1 MYIVRIT
8 TTLPREVSFG
18 VIPKESPTVLNAENT
33 SKSTSFILA
42 QGWAIKRMKEE
53 RKIMPTA
60 RVTTVN
66 ALVIDCMGRVLR
78 KRLTESLAAIFDLRK
93 ANITPVV
100 LVLTPPPVEP
110 GEAPI
115 NIRMIKRK
123 TAAKLSE
130 FRFMVLK
137 PAVRGVITWKREE
150 NTFSFKENAFS
161 E

>member
-1 MYIVRIT
+1 MT
-8 TTLPREVSFG
+8 
-18 VIPKESPTVLNAENT
+18 
-33 SKSTSFILA
+33 
-42 QGWAIKRMKEE
+42 
-53 RKIMPTA
+53 
-60 RVTTVN
+60 
-66 ALVIDCMGRVLR
+66 D
-78 KRLTESLAAIFDLRK
+78 SLAAIFDLRK

-123 TAAKLSE
+123 AAAKLIE
-130 FRFMVLK
+130 FRFKVLK
-137 PAVRGVITWKREE
+137 PAVRGVITWKSEE

>member
-1 MYIVRIT
+1 MVRIT
-8 TTLPREVSFG
+8 TTLPREVSLG
-18 VIPKESPTVLNAENT
+18 VIPSERPTVLKAENT
-33 SKSTSFILA
+33 SKSTSFMLA
-42 QGWAIKRMKEE
+42 QGWAIRRMNEA
-53 RKIMPTA
+53 RKMIPTA

-66 ALVIDCMGRVLR
+66 AFVTDATVRVLR
-78 KRLTESLAAIFDLRK
+78 KRLIESLAAIFDLRK

-115 NIRMIKRK
+115 NMRMIKRK
-123 TAAKLSE
+123 AAAKLSE
-130 FRFMVLK
+130 FRFKVLK

-150 NTFSFKENAFS
+150 STFSFKENAFN